1 LDEKSGII
9 ADSSFCEVITATTR
23 FREVRM
29 RFLQPSALILLFAIA
44 ISAGTSLGSPARA
57 DALSDGHAA
66 WDKGEFEKSMS
77 ILMPLAESGVAQA
90 QFTVGIMYWNAQ
102 GVPES
107 APEAVKW
114 FLLAADQGLADA
126 YYSLGQQYSLGGGGM
141 ERDREEAYFWLIL
154 AVEGY
159 EQEGRSALDSARQLR
174 DLVAGKLTPDQ
185 IAAIDKKVVDWKA
198 AH

>member
-1 LDEKSGII
+1 MGIPRR
-9 ADSSFCEVITATTR
+9 FVI
-23 FREVRM
+23 V
-29 RFLQPSALILLFAIA
+29 SAFVAVIVGASVPIV
-44 ISAGTSLGSPARA
+44 GEARA
-57 DALSDGHAA
+57 DALADGHTA

-77 ILMPLAESGVAQA
+77 ILMPLAEAGVAQA

-126 YYSLGQQYSLGGGGM
+126 YYSLGQQYSLGGGGID
-141 ERDREEAYFWLIL
+141 RNREEAYFWLVL

-159 EQEGRSALDSARQLR
+159 EEEGRSALDSARQMR
-174 DLVAGKLTPDQ
+174 DLVAGRLTPEQ
-185 IAAIDKKVVDWKA
+185 MAAADKRVAEWKA

>member
-1 LDEKSGII
+1 MGIPRR
-9 ADSSFCEVITATTR
+9 FVI
-23 FREVRM
+23 V
-29 RFLQPSALILLFAIA
+29 SALVAVLA
-44 ISAGTSLGSPARA
+44 GSPVSIVGEARA
-57 DALSDGHAA
+57 DALADGHAA

-77 ILMPLAESGVAQA
+77 ILMPLAEAGVAQA

-102 GVPES
+102 GVPEN
-107 APEAVKW
+107 AQDAVKW

-141 ERDREEAYFWLIL
+141 ERDRAEAYFWLVL

-159 EQEGRSALDSARQLR
+159 EEEGRSALDSARQMR

-185 IAAIDKKVVDWKA
+185 IAELDKRVADWKA